1 MPMPAEWMMIS
12 ILLVAGTV
20 AAADTESAPSLEMLE
35 FLGNW
40 ETAQGE
46 AIDPTQLLDTASP
59 TEKPPEDKPHE

>member
-1 MPMPAEWMMIS
+1 MPMPAEWIMIS
-12 ILLVAGTV
+12 ILLAAGPV
-20 AAADTESAPSLEMLE
+20 AADAESAPSLEMLE

-40 ETAQGE
+40 ETAHGE

>member
-1 MPMPAEWMMIS
+1 MPMPAEWIMIS
-12 ILLVAGTV
+12 ILLAAGPVAT
-20 AAADTESAPSLEMLE
+20 DSESAPNLEMLE